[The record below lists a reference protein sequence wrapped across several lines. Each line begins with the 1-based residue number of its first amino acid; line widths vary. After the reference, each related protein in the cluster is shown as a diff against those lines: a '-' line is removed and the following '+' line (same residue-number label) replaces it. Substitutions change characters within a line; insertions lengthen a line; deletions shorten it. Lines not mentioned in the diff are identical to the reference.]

1 MPTFWH
7 IYIAAGTLLTIFF
20 CGWLIAWSA
29 KQGPQNKS
37 DEETVGHVWDGDLE
51 EWNNPLPRWWLYLF
65 FITIFWGLGYL
76 VAFPGLGGFKGLI
89 GWSST
94 GQYEQEIAAAR
105 ERYEP
110 IYAEYAAMDWDALVR
125 HPEAR
130 QLGAS
135 LYASYCTTCHG
146 SDARGAKGFPNLVD
160 DNWQWGSSEQQII
173 ATITNGRVAVMPV
186 LTPALGGDEGVRNMV
201 TYVRSL
207 SGLVDADAAA
217 QAMQP
222 MFTSLCSA
230 CHMPDGSGNPALGAP
245 NLTDDVWLYGS
256 SAEDVEYTLRNGRNG
271 VMPAQETLLGDD
283 RIRILA
289 AYVRSL
295 SVGNGAASGSR

>member
-94 GQYEQEIAAAR
+94 GQYDQEIAAAR

-125 HPEAR
+125 HPEAL

-146 SDARGAKGFPNLVD
+146 SDARGAKGFPNLAD
-160 DNWQWGSSEQQII
+160 DNWQWGSSEQQMVM
-173 ATITNGRVAVMPV
+173 TITNGRRAVMPV

-207 SGLVDADAAA
+207 SGLVEADAAA

-256 SAEDVEYTLRNGRNG
+256 TAADVEYTLRNGRNG
-271 VMPAQETLLGDD
+271 IMPAQESLLGDD

-295 SVGNGAASGSR
+295 SMNNGAASGSP

>member
-110 IYAEYAAMDWDALVR
+110 IYAEYAAMDQPVCELLHDLPRVRCPRRERFPQSRRRQLAVGLVR
-125 HPEAR
+125 
-130 QLGAS
+130 
-135 LYASYCTTCHG
+135 
-146 SDARGAKGFPNLVD
+146 
-160 DNWQWGSSEQQII
+160 
-173 ATITNGRVAVMPV
+173 
-186 LTPALGGDEGVRNMV
+186 
-201 TYVRSL
+201 
-207 SGLVDADAAA
+207 AA
-217 QAMQP
+217 
-222 MFTSLCSA
+222 
-230 CHMPDGSGNPALGAP
+230 
-245 NLTDDVWLYGS
+245 
-256 SAEDVEYTLRNGRNG
+256 
-271 VMPAQETLLGDD
+271 DD
-283 RIRILA
+283 RDDRQRPRGRHA
-289 AYVRSL
+289 GFDAGTR
-295 SVGNGAASGSR
+295 R